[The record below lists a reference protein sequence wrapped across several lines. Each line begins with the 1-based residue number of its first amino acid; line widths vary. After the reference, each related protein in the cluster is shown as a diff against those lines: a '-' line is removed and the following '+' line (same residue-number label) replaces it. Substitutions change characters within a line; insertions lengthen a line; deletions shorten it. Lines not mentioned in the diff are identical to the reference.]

1 MSENQEVNEQQAIN
15 QATPVKNI
23 KREQENQ
30 EAVGEL
36 SKLVGKDESI
46 KVKVHSPYRV
56 YYEGM
61 AFSISAVNDTGPFDI
76 LPQHFNFIC
85 LLQPCKLTIRT
96 VKDGTQQ
103 IDIGGGVM
111 HVKADSVIVFLDI

>member
-1 MSENQEVNEQQAIN
+1 MSENEDVNKKQAIN
-15 QATPVKNI
+15 QAAPVKNI
-23 KREQENQ
+23 KREEENQ

-36 SKLVGKDESI
+36 SKLVGKDEAI
-46 KVKVHSPYRV
+46 NVKVHSPYRL
-56 YYEGM
+56 YYEGR

-85 LLQPCKLTIRT
+85 LLQPCKLIIRT
-96 VKDGTQQ
+96 VSDGTQQ

>member
-1 MSENQEVNEQQAIN
+1 MSGSEDIDQQAIN
-15 QATPVKNI
+15 QSAPVKNV
-23 KREQENQ
+23 KLEKEQQ

-36 SKLVGKDESI
+36 SKLVGKDEVI
-46 KVKVHSPYRV
+46 NVKVHSPYRV
-56 YYEGM
+56 YYEGS
-61 AFSISAVNDTGPFDI
+61 AFSISAVNETGPFDI

-85 LLQPCKLTIRT
+85 LLLTCKLTIRT

-103 IDIGGGVM
+103 IEIGGGVM